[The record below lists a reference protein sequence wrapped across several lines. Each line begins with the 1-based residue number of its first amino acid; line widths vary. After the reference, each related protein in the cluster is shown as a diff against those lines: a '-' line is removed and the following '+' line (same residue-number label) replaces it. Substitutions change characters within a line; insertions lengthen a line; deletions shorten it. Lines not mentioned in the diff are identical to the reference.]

1 MGKQLATF
9 HFEFSINIDYQRLTQ
24 ERVFRLVC
32 KPMAHNLVNFP
43 PIFLGQIFTI
53 LKLQEYEF
61 DITKGLL
68 FSKWP

>member
-1 MGKQLATF
+1 
-9 HFEFSINIDYQRLTQ
+9 
-24 ERVFRLVC
+24 VFNLIC

-53 LKLQEYEF
+53 LKPKEYDL